1 MRMRINILSTSCRLP
16 GGTGPTFEF
25 PDMSPV
31 RARSNP
37 FHPRESRAA
46 GAEQAAH
53 LAAGQDPIDRA
64 HLARYSLGSPTL
76 EREILGL
83 FLAQLPLS
91 IEQLRFAATDREWQI
106 AAHTIKGSARAV
118 GAGQV
123 ARLALRAEQSSGAA
137 DAEVR
142 DRLLS
147 DLEEACETVQAYVEE
162 AFPSEPTT
170 PA

>member
-1 MRMRINILSTSCRLP
+1 
-16 GGTGPTFEF
+16 
-25 PDMSPV
+25 MSPV
-31 RARSNP
+31 RARSTLSQA
-37 FHPRESRAA
+37 RESRLAA
-46 GAEQAAH
+46 AEQAAA
-53 LAAGQDPIDRA
+53 LAAGHDPIDRA

-118 GAGQV
+118 GAWQV
-123 ARLALRAEQSSGAA
+123 ARLALAAEQSSGASDA
-137 DAEVR
+137 DAR

-147 DLEEACETVQAYVEE
+147 DLEEACETVQAYVDEV
-162 AFPSEPTT
+162 FPSEPTT

>member
-1 MRMRINILSTSCRLP
+1 VLITWKLRSGEAGKWPDPEVSSTMNARP
-16 GGTGPTFEF
+16 APQR
-25 PDMSPV
+25 P
-31 RARSNP
+31 RARLGNP
-37 FHPRESRAA
+37 ADPATAFADPS
-46 GAEQAAH
+46 
-53 LAAGQDPIDRA
+53 DPIDRA

-91 IEQLRFAATDREWQI
+91 IEQLQFAATDREWQV

-118 GAGQV
+118 GAWQV
-123 ARLALRAEQSSGAA
+123 ARLAQEAEQTSGAA
-137 DAEVR
+137 DEDER

-147 DLEEACETVQAYVEE
+147 ALEEACELVQAYVDG
-162 AFPSEPTT
+162 AFPSERS